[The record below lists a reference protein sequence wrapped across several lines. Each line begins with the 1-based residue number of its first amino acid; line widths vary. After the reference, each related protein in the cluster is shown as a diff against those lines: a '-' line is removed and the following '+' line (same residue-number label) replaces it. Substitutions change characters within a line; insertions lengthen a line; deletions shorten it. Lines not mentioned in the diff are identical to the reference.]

1 MGYLYLSIYLSIFLS
16 ISNNRKQPDAKSLD
30 VPSFKKKKIYF
41 IFINLIQFLSFQ
53 APQCSA
59 NHSNQS
65 INQKKNNEFSN
76 KFARFERATNWKHT
90 QMLGKELDGNNSQS
104 MQIQTEI
111 QNDFQ
116 TLIPM

>member
-1 MGYLYLSIYLSIFLS
+1 VFC
-16 ISNNRKQPDAKSLD
+16 K
-30 VPSFKKKKIYF
+30 SFKSI
-41 IFINLIQFLSFQ
+41 
-53 APQCSA
+53 
-59 NHSNQS
+59 NQS
-65 INQKKNNEFSN
+65 IKKNNEFSN

-116 TLIPM
+116 TLIPMECLKQPKLFIGIVDFKILNLNFF